1 MVGSIIWVLLE
12 IYLAFQQLKNFEN
25 PLRIDKVIA
34 MSLVWF
40 LGHPVY
46 VTLLHPT
53 QRVELRSDILH
64 HHTYHSIISAGTICR
79 NRISTAAT
87 STPSRIVWTEF
98 VARTW
103 SSLWLAGPHGPLSSS
118 QHQVQLESGAAAP
131 GKLIYLTD
139 LGVTAVTGY
148 NSSRFSVSLNC
159 RFTIP
164 TQTGLFSIHCSKGL
178 KSLATQTPKI
188 FLNQCLVSSSI
199 ILSSS

>member
-64 HHTYHSIISAGTICR
+64 HHTYHSIISVGTVCRNLNSFKNCLNRICR
-79 NRISTAAT
+79 TNMVFFMSSRSAWSFVLITA
-87 STPSRIVWTEF
+87 
-98 VARTW
+98 
-103 SSLWLAGPHGPLSSS
+103 SSS
-118 QHQVQLESGAAAP
+118 
-131 GKLIYLTD
+131 T
-139 LGVTAVTGY
+139 
-148 NSSRFSVSLNC
+148 
-159 RFTIP
+159 
-164 TQTGLFSIHCSKGL
+164 
-178 KSLATQTPKI
+178 
-188 FLNQCLVSSSI
+188 
-199 ILSSS
+199 